1 MNLFLRHGVVCVE
14 QDGSTI
20 ILDTGSPV
28 SLGDGSTYSIEGIDC
43 KTQESL
49 LLYSWE
55 KVKESIP
62 FEVAALIGTDQLA
75 QSPFNLNFGD
85 ALFEWIPPLING
97 SAFTRIMGVPVVD
110 VSCNGKVEKFFLDTG
125 ASITYVVDESLLLGL
140 EKFDDVEDFHP
151 FTGKFTTPV
160 YRAEVVFDGVQV
172 VSTVGVLPG
181 LLAMSMIPLGLTG
194 IVGTD
199 TLRQGSL
206 AIDLDNQRVQF
217 NKSVNQ
223 SIPHDSWAGEYD
235 TLFDA
240 SFGMLLEQLTDLTL
254 EKIASCVSPPANIL
268 DVGAGT
274 GRLSIPLLDRGYSV
288 TAVDPSIAMLNQLS
302 QKPGGEL
309 VTCYGVRVDELSSSE
324 PFDLAV
330 CVFTVSS
337 YWISEDLLR
346 SSLKSICDHLKPRG
360 SLIIDRTSE
369 YAFTGTTID
378 TEEISRRATVD
389 HVEDNLYRFS
399 ENSTVQTDQ
408 GSKVVSDSFDIRYWT
423 EQELFSA
430 AEDVGFVLKE
440 DLSNQF
446 RGSGSSFYHFKKAE

>member
-1 MNLFLRHGVVCVE
+1 MNVFLRHGVACVE
-14 QDGSTI
+14 LEGFTI

-28 SLGDGSTYSIEGIDC
+28 SLGDGSTYSIEGIAC

-62 FEVAALIGTDQLA
+62 FEVAALIGTDQLG
-75 QSPFNLNFGD
+75 QLPFNLNIGD
-85 ALFEWIPPLING
+85 ASFEWIPPLTDG
-97 SAFTRIMGVPVVD
+97 SALTRIMGVPVVD
-110 VSCNGKVEKFFLDTG
+110 VSCNGKEEKFFLDTG
-125 ASITYVVDESLLLGL
+125 ASFTYVVDQSLLLGL
-140 EKFDDVEDFHP
+140 EKFADIEDFHP
-151 FTGKFTTPV
+151 FIGKFTTPV
-160 YRAEVVFDGVQV
+160 YEADVVFDGVQV
-172 VSTVGVLPG
+172 VSNVGVLPG
-181 LLAMSMIPLGLTG
+181 LLAMSMTPLGIKG
-194 IVGTD
+194 IIGTD
-199 TLRQGSL
+199 ILRQGGL
-206 AIDLDNQRVQF
+206 AMDLDNQLFQF
-217 NKSVNQ
+217 NESENQ

-235 TLFDA
+235 ALFDA
-240 SFGMLLEQLTDLTL
+240 SFGTLLEQLTDLTL
-254 EKIASCVSPPANIL
+254 TKIESCVFPPANIL

-288 TAVDPSIAMLNQLS
+288 TAVDPSTAMLNQLS

-309 VTCYGVRVDELSSSE
+309 ATCYGVRIDELSINE
-324 PFDLAV
+324 RFDLAV

-337 YWISEDLLR
+337 YWVSEDLLR
-346 SSLKSICDHLKPRG
+346 LSLKSICDHLKPRG

-369 YAFTGTTID
+369 YAFIGTAID

-389 HVEDNLYRFS
+389 QLEDNLYRFS

-408 GSKVVSDSFDIRYWT
+408 GSKVVCDSFDIRYWT

-440 DLSNQF
+440 DLSDQF
-446 RGSGSSFYHFKKAE
+446 RGSGSSFYHFIKAE